1 METIN
6 NQIIKPKVWQVLGKT
21 IAKCKTSAEAI
32 QEAGLDF
39 EVLKR
44 PNIHPL
50 PSGNNI
56 ISDNSFYTFRT
67 DTEAILGDKI
77 GRDYEVVQNIDQF
90 AFFDSIVENYGGL
103 HYESAGS
110 LAYGQTTYITA
121 KLPEHIRVGKN
132 DLIENYLFLT
142 STHDGTGSMTIAF
155 TPVRIYCANT
165 LNAALNNCSNA
176 IKIRHTASA
185 AEKLKSA
192 HQLLGL
198 TNQLTT
204 ELEAIFNRWARVHIT
219 DPELKRLIQLAMV
232 PNKETLDKLKS
243 GKEDEL
249 SSQYTNIVS
258 SIFDY
263 AHCSPTHQE
272 ATTKGTLFGFYNSI
286 TGYYQNVRNYNDN
299 EAKFKSIMTGTG
311 LQRNQSAF
319 DLCAD
324 FARHGNDILKLN

>member
-21 IAKCKTSAEAI
+21 ITKCKTSAEAI

-56 ISDNSFYTFRT
+56 ISDNSYFTFRT

-90 AFFDSIVENYGGL
+90 SFFDSIVKNYGGV

-110 LAYGQTTYITA
+110 LAYGQLTYITA

-142 STHDGTGSMTIAF
+142 STHDGTGSIIIAF

-165 LNAALNNCSNA
+165 LNAALKNCSNC

-192 HQLLGL
+192 HKMLGIS
-198 TNQLTT
+198 NQLSI
-204 ELEAIFNRWARVHIT
+204 ELEAIFNRWSRVRIT

-232 PNKETLDKLKS
+232 PNKETYDLLAT
-243 GKEDEL
+243 GKENEL
-249 SSQYTNIVS
+249 SSHFNNLVS
-258 SIFDY
+258 SVLDY
-263 AHCSPTHQE
+263 ALLSPTQQE

-286 TGYYQNVRNYNDN
+286 TGYYQNVRNYKDE
-299 EAKFKSIMTGTG
+299 EAKFKSIMAGTG

-319 DLCAD
+319 DLCAK
-324 FARHGNDILKLN
+324 FAKHGMLN

>member
-21 IAKCKTSAEAI
+21 ITKCQTSAEAI

-56 ISDNSFYTFRT
+56 ISDNSYFTFRT
-67 DTEAILGDKI
+67 DTEAILGDKV
-77 GRDYEVVQNIDQF
+77 GSDYEVVQNIDQF

-142 STHDGTGSMTIAF
+142 STHDGTGSITIAF

-192 HQLLGL
+192 HKMLGL

-204 ELEAIFNRWARVHIT
+204 ELEAIFNRWARVRIT

-232 PNKETLDKLKS
+232 PNKETYALLKT
-243 GKEDEL
+243 GKENEL
-249 SSQYTNIVS
+249 SSQFTNVVS
-258 SIFDY
+258 NIFEY
-263 AHCSPTHQE
+263 ALCSPTQQE
-272 ATTKGTLFGFYNSI
+272 ATTKGTLYGFYNSI
-286 TGYYQNVRNYNDN
+286 TGYYQNVRNYKDG
-299 EAKFKSIMTGTG
+299 EAKFKSIMGGTG

-319 DLCAD
+319 DLCNEFTKNGTNA
-324 FARHGNDILKLN
+324 LMLN

>member
-6 NQIIKPKVWQVLGKT
+6 NQIVKPKVWQVLGKT
-21 IAKCKTSAEAI
+21 ITQCKTSAEAI
-32 QEAGLDF
+32 QAAGLDF
-39 EVLKR
+39 EVMKR

-56 ISDNSFYTFRT
+56 ISDNSYFTFRT
-67 DTEAILGDKI
+67 DTEAVLGDKI

-121 KLPEHIRVGKN
+121 KLPEHIKVGKS
-132 DLIENYLFLT
+132 DLIEQYLFLT

-155 TPVRIYCANT
+155 TPVRIYCSNT
-165 LNAALNNCSNA
+165 LNAALKNCTNA

-198 TNQLTT
+198 TSQLSV
-204 ELEAIFNRWARVHIT
+204 ELEAIFNRWARVRIT
-219 DPELKRLIQLAMV
+219 DPEVKRLIQLAMI
-232 PNKETLDKLKS
+232 PNRETYDKLKA
-243 GKEDEL
+243 GKDEEL
-249 SSQYTNIVS
+249 SSHFNNTVS
-258 SIFDY
+258 GVFDY
-263 AHCSPTHQE
+263 YHTGDSQQE
-272 ATTKGTLFGFYNSI
+272 NTTKGTLFGMYNAV
-286 TGYYQNVRNYNDN
+286 TGYYQNVRNYGDN

-319 DLCAD
+319 DLCD
-324 FARHGNDILKLN
+324 SFARHGNRILQFN

>member
-1 METIN
+1 METF
-6 NQIIKPKVWQVLGKT
+6 NQNIIKPKVWQVLGKT
-21 IAKCKTSAEAI
+21 ITKCKTSAEAI

-56 ISDNSFYTFRT
+56 ISDNSYFTFRT

-103 HYESAGS
+103 NYESAGS
-110 LAYGQTTYITA
+110 LAYGQLTYITA

-155 TPVRIYCANT
+155 TPVRIYCSNT
-165 LNAALNNCSNA
+165 LNAALKNCTNA

-192 HQLLGL
+192 HQMLGL
-198 TNQLTT
+198 SNQLSI
-204 ELEAIFNRWARVHIT
+204 ELEAIFNRWARLRVT
-219 DPELKRLIQLAMV
+219 DPEVKRLIQLAMI
-232 PNKETLDKLKS
+232 PNKETYKKLKA
-243 GKEDEL
+243 GKDEEF
-249 SSQYTNIVS
+249 SSHYNNMVS
-258 SIFDY
+258 SVFDY
-263 AHCSPTHQE
+263 YCTADSQQE
-272 ATTKGTLFGFYNSI
+272 NTTKGTLFGMYNAV

-311 LQRNQSAF
+311 LQRNQTAF
-319 DLCAD
+319 DLCTR
-324 FARHGNDILKLN
+324 FAKHGNNALILN